1 MPPVKGR
8 GNWSHWERHSWS
20 CSLLSLSVVL
30 ESFGGA
36 FSTYATVQAELPA
49 SSTAVAVGAPVE
61 YRNVTVGTVASQ
73 GRSVPGGFVVLTLH
87 MQTQMLPEIPAQVRA
102 TETPVSFF
110 GDPYVE
116 LISSSPPG
124 SARLHAGEAIPA
136 LQTAQTGS
144 LQTTLG
150 SLDSLLINLHPAE
163 LDAALTALASSLQGN
178 GTSLGHNFGQGQ
190 YLLSTDA
197 PALAHGRLQSADAGS
212 GGEPVRSLHA
222 GHSADPG

>member
-1 MPPVKGR
+1 MTITAPPSPGPDTIPVEIVDASRNG
-8 GNWSHWERHSWS
+8 SWRLVALGAAFVG
-20 CSLLSLSVVL
+20 LLVAVVVVVL
-30 ESFGGA
+30 ESFSGA
-36 FSTYATVQAELPA
+36 FSTYATMEAELPA

-87 MQTQMLPEIPAQVRA
+87 MQSQMLAVIPAHVRA

-116 LISSSPPG
+116 LVSSSPPG
-124 SARLHAGEAIPA
+124 KARLHAGETIPA

-150 SLDSLLINLHPAE
+150 SLDNLLIKLHPAE
-163 LDAALTALASSLQGN
+163 LNAALTALASGLQGN
-178 GTSLGHNFGQGQ
+178 GTSLG
-190 YLLSTDA
+190 
-197 PALAHGRLQSADAGS
+197 RIWS
-212 GGEPVRSLHA
+212 GPTRTSDRCSPSGPRS
-222 GHSADPG
+222 SPI